1 MHAEK
6 IEFSSVGHAIAAPDA
21 LGSSNSEVMATRAV
35 HINVFVKEAVGSEA
49 LLLKRA
55 YNEVGAE
62 AGISHDAYY
71 ETEGAVT
78 DMIIMG
84 TLYQHREVR
93 RVMAGNPTVA
103 NLLRAV
109 EAVVEAAARSET

>member
-1 MHAEK
+1 MDAEK
-6 IEFSSVGHAIAAPDA
+6 IEFGSVGQAVAALDA

-35 HINVFVKEAVGSEA
+35 HINVLVRGVRGREA

-62 AGISHDAYY
+62 AAISHDAYS
-71 ETEGAVT
+71 EKENAIT

-93 RVMAGNPTVA
+93 RVMTGNPTVA
-103 NLLRAV
+103 NLIQAV
-109 EAVVEAAARSET
+109 RSVVEAFPMK

>member
-6 IEFSSVGHAIAAPDA
+6 IEFSSVDQAVAALDA
-21 LGSSNSEVMATRAV
+21 LGSSNSEIMATRAV
-35 HINVFVKEAVGSEA
+35 HINVLVQRVPGREA
-49 LLLKRA
+49 LTLKRA

-62 AGISHDAYY
+62 AGISHDAYN

-93 RVMAGNPTVA
+93 RIMAGSSAVA

-109 EAVVEAAARSET
+109 EAVVEASAKG

>member
-6 IEFSSVGHAIAAPDA
+6 IEFSSVERAAAALDA

-35 HINVFVKEAVGSEA
+35 HVNVVVRGAVGSEA

-62 AGISHDAYY
+62 AGISHDAYC
-71 ETEGAVT
+71 EKEGAVT

-93 RVMAGNPTVA
+93 RVMAGNAAVA

-109 EAVVEAAARSET
+109 EAVVEEVARA